1 MWYRVVS
8 PKRASCA
15 RSQALE
21 VSEYDQLLQGFQR
34 ASVTTEVIGATLNAG
49 QSIVLAGGLTAV
61 LVVASLTGTSMTA
74 GDLVR
79 CPGSLHP
86 WVRPLSRMFDSALIL
101 TPLTFQINIGQE
113 HRPLHTD

>member
-1 MWYRVVS
+1 M
-8 PKRASCA
+8 
-15 RSQALE
+15 
-21 VSEYDQLLQGFQR
+21 SEYDQLLQGFQR

-79 CPGSLHP
+79 RPGYSVVCRVLQS
-86 WVRPLSRMFDSALIL
+86 RLSSEPPRSAL
-101 TPLTFQINIGQE
+101 
-113 HRPLHTD
+113 

>member
-1 MWYRVVS
+1 M
-8 PKRASCA
+8 A
-15 RSQALE
+15 
-21 VSEYDQLLQGFQR
+21 EYDQLLQGFQR

-79 CPGSLHP
+79 RCGLKASVRSPWPTPSLLNQWSEP
-86 WVRPLSRMFDSALIL
+86 
-101 TPLTFQINIGQE
+101 T
-113 HRPLHTD
+113 

>member
-1 MWYRVVS
+1 MWLWYRW
-8 PKRASCA
+8 
-15 RSQALE
+15 QALE
-21 VSEYDQLLQGFQR
+21 VAEYDQLLQGFQR

-79 CPGSLHP
+79 GTNQSRDHHP
-86 WVRPLSRMFDSALIL
+86 EIREILVPSRCLQGVSS
-101 TPLTFQINIGQE
+101 
-113 HRPLHTD
+113 

>member
-1 MWYRVVS
+1 MRQ
-8 PKRASCA
+8 A
-15 RSQALE
+15 QALE

-79 CPGSLHP
+79 CSGSLD
-86 WVRPLSRMFDSALIL
+86 RMRNSRSQLGSECVWSA
-101 TPLTFQINIGQE
+101 
-113 HRPLHTD
+113 HRVAFVGAWTRVPISPEAQ